1 MNYPNMK
8 FQLLIVFSLIFL
20 VINEGLAKELRII
33 SIAPSTTEIACALGL
48 RDNLIGVSTW
58 CDYPPEVKDKEK
70 VGSFS
75 EPNLEKIL
83 SLKPDLLLATGLEQA
98 QVVKELKRFDI
109 KVIVVDPT
117 NFDELFDLIKEIGTI
132 TGRDL
137 EAVTLIQDMKNSI
150 AQISQKVNSRNPAE
164 RPKVYVEIWHDPI
177 MVAGKGSFIDE
188 MITLAG
194 GVNIAYDTTRPF
206 SQFSPELVIER
217 NPDIIILGYMNIGIS
232 AGEAI
237 SERLGWQNIK
247 AVKDNRV
254 YDDIDSALLF
264 RPGPRLALG
273 LAELYKKFYE

>member
-1 MNYPNMK
+1 MSYSNIK
-8 FQLLIVFSLIFL
+8 FQLLVIFSFIFL
-20 VINEGLAKELRII
+20 IGNELLAKELRII

-48 RDNLIGVSTW
+48 TDNLIGVSTW
-58 CDYPPEVKDKEK
+58 CDYPPQVKNKEK

-83 SLKPDLLLATGLEQA
+83 SLKPDLVLATGLEQA
-98 QVVKELKRFDI
+98 RVVEELKKFGI

-117 NFDELFDLIKEIGTI
+117 NFGELFNLIKEIGTI
-132 TGRDL
+132 TRREL
-137 EAVTLIQDMKNSI
+137 EAAALIQDMKNSI
-150 AQISQKVNSRNPAE
+150 AQISQKVKSQNAAE

-188 MITLAG
+188 MITLTG
-194 GVNIAYDTTRPF
+194 GVNIAYDTARPF

-237 SERLGWQNIK
+237 SKRLGWQNIK

-264 RPGPRLALG
+264 RPGPRLTLG
-273 LAELYKKFYE
+273 LTELYKKFYE